1 MTIQRRNQAA
11 LFLYLY
17 GLLASISFFLPL
29 FFNPDVCSKNEV
41 VLCLTA
47 AAVYMLIWPFIPA
60 LPVFLILKKKYSLKA
75 GAVVGTIC
83 LILNFL
89 LMFQFYPEPLPQLT
103 AVGRHSSFDD
113 LRKASEIL
121 HDDSEPCTET
131 CPYYVEVNR
140 RGKLGSLRI
149 PSLERDSL
157 VSENGVRI
165 PVNGRAYPGIF
176 TVTYSPKT
184 RLPLDIQPYD
194 PDCGE
199 NVVRWGATIPEIL
212 KPRNNQPAVYV
223 DKLERPFQFMKI
235 RITKNG
241 AVFRE
246 ENYSSGGYVMSITG
260 NERGIYTA
268 QLFAVDVGFGA
279 ERMYAISNQA
289 VLDLSS

>member
-60 LPVFLILKKKYSLKA
+60 LPVFLILKKKYSLKP
-75 GAVVGTIC
+75 GAVAGIIC

-103 AVGRHSSFDD
+103 AVGRHSPFDD

-176 TVTYSPKT
+176 TVTYSQKT
-184 RLPLDIQPYD
+184 RLPPTDTQDTGTSSSRGASLSFAILLRATLPSPFVFASSSAVGTRTGTFTMRTSAEIWPGSAVSHPSQASTTTFASVSP
-194 PDCGE
+194 
-199 NVVRWGATIPEIL
+199 NVCDA
-212 KPRNNQPAVYV
+212 
-223 DKLERPFQFMKI
+223 
-235 RITKNG
+235 
-241 AVFRE
+241 
-246 ENYSSGGYVMSITG
+246 S
-260 NERGIYTA
+260 
-268 QLFAVDVGFGA
+268 
-279 ERMYAISNQA
+279 
-289 VLDLSS
+289 